1 MQDETPA
8 FSCVNGVFCHL
19 SRFCK
24 KSGIFDEAREAKCS
38 QEIGNLHRFS
48 DSSNT
53 KSNFL
58 FQESVD
64 LIDDIK
70 EKLEELKVE
79 VQGSP
84 LPTEVRKM
92 FRMFIVFNKS
102 KKENPIFRLF

>member
-1 MQDETPA
+1 M
-8 FSCVNGVFCHL
+8 
-19 SRFCK
+19 
-24 KSGIFDEAREAKCS
+24 
-38 QEIGNLHRFS
+38 
-48 DSSNT
+48 
-53 KSNFL
+53 
-58 FQESVD
+58 D

-102 KKENPIFRLF
+102 KKENPIFRLFWGKQTRNMELREQNFKEHI